1 MTSNRTRY
9 SKILEFSTATRI
21 SATRNPVIPL
31 KVFVALAKPTLTAS
45 SKPFEEPAMISV
57 TLATLGS
64 AIPIT
69 SFFKWMSVCGVYTKT
84 LRNVNEKNI
93 DKFKNCVIKLNF
105 DNIFITY
112 IASGGITERGWM
124 ASRSDEK
131 HDFIHEFIH
140 YLSVE
145 KNASPHTCRC
155 YRRDLE
161 GFEDFLKGTGI
172 SLRPTGGVEI
182 EKVDRIA
189 IRKYLSFLHR
199 KNKKSSIARKLSTL
213 RSFFKYLV
221 REQVIPSN
229 PAKSVSTPKVEK
241 TLPTTL
247 SVDETFRLMES
258 PKSISEQPSE
268 RGKEKSLR
276 DRAILELLYSS
287 GLRVSELVGLNSNQ
301 LDLDLGIVRVMGK
314 GRKERIV
321 PVGVKAIEVL
331 KAYSEERGRLKDL
344 RPGGRASGPEGEGA
358 IFINSLGGRLTARSV
373 GRLIKKYSRVSGI
386 FRKVSPHS
394 LRHTFA
400 THLLDA
406 GADIREIQEMLG
418 HSSLSTTQRY
428 THVSMGKLME
438 VYDKAHPRSFKNVGR
453 KAREGKQ

>member
-1 MTSNRTRY
+1 
-9 SKILEFSTATRI
+9 
-21 SATRNPVIPL
+21 
-31 KVFVALAKPTLTAS
+31 
-45 SKPFEEPAMISV
+45 
-57 TLATLGS
+57 
-64 AIPIT
+64 
-69 SFFKWMSVCGVYTKT
+69 
-84 LRNVNEKNI
+84 
-93 DKFKNCVIKLNF
+93 
-105 DNIFITY
+105 
-112 IASGGITERGWM
+112 M
-124 ASRSDEK
+124 ASRSGERGGL
-131 HDFIHEFIH
+131 INQFIH

-155 YRRDLE
+155 NQRDLE
-161 GFEDFLKGTGI
+161 GFEDFLKSPGMYLT
-172 SLRPTGGVEI
+172 PTGDVKI

-199 KNKKSSIARKLSTL
+199 KNKKSSIARKISTL
-213 RSFFKYLV
+213 RSFYKYLV
-221 REQVIPSN
+221 REQMIPSN
-229 PAKSVSTPKVEK
+229 PAKSVSTPKIEK

-247 SVDETFRLMES
+247 TVDEAFRLMVS
-258 PKSISEQPSE
+258 PKNLS
-268 RGKEKSLR
+268 EKSSEGSKGKGLR

-287 GLRVSELVGLNSNQ
+287 GLRVSELVGLNPNQ

-321 PVGVKAIEVL
+321 PVGMKAIEAL
-331 KAYSEERGRLKDL
+331 KAYLEERGMVKGL
-344 RPGGRASGPEGEGA
+344 RPGGRASGPEGEDPL
-358 IFINSLGGRLTARSV
+358 FVNSLGGRLTARSV
-373 GRLIKKYSRVSGI
+373 GRLIKKYTRHSGI

-400 THLLDA
+400 THLLDG

-453 KAREGKQ
+453 KSKGEGK

>member
-1 MTSNRTRY
+1 MAPR
-9 SKILEFSTATRI
+9 RI
-21 SATRNPVIPL
+21 
-31 KVFVALAKPTLTAS
+31 
-45 SKPFEEPAMISV
+45 
-57 TLATLGS
+57 
-64 AIPIT
+64 
-69 SFFKWMSVCGVYTKT
+69 
-84 LRNVNEKNI
+84 EKRGFI
-93 DKFKNCVIKLNF
+93 DQ
-105 DNIFITY
+105 
-112 IASGGITERGWM
+112 
-124 ASRSDEK
+124 
-131 HDFIHEFIH
+131 FIH
-140 YLSVE
+140 YLSLE

-161 GFEDFLKGTGI
+161 GFEDFLKNSGMYVSSTGK
-172 SLRPTGGVEI
+172 VEM
-182 EKVDRIA
+182 EKVDRMA

-199 KNKKSSIARKLSTL
+199 KNKKSSIARKISAL
-213 RSFFKYLV
+213 RSFFKYMV

-229 PAKSVSTPKVEK
+229 PAKGVSTPKVEK

-247 SVDETFRLMES
+247 TVDEAFRLMES
-258 PKSISEQPSE
+258 PTTISEKPSE
-268 RGKEKSLR
+268 GSKEKGLR

-321 PVGVKAIEVL
+321 PVGVKAI
-331 KAYSEERGRLKDL
+331 KALEAYLEKRGML
-344 RPGGRASGPEGEGA
+344 EGEEP
-358 IFINSLGGRLTARSV
+358 IFVNSVGGRLTARSV
-373 GRLIKKYSRVSGI
+373 GRLMKRYTRHSGI

-438 VYDKAHPRSFKNVGR
+438 VYDKAHPRSFKNVKRGS
-453 KAREGKQ
+453 

>member
-1 MTSNRTRY
+1 
-9 SKILEFSTATRI
+9 
-21 SATRNPVIPL
+21 
-31 KVFVALAKPTLTAS
+31 
-45 SKPFEEPAMISV
+45 
-57 TLATLGS
+57 
-64 AIPIT
+64 
-69 SFFKWMSVCGVYTKT
+69 
-84 LRNVNEKNI
+84 
-93 DKFKNCVIKLNF
+93 
-105 DNIFITY
+105 
-112 IASGGITERGWM
+112 M
-124 ASRSDEK
+124 ASQPAKRGLIQQ
-131 HDFIHEFIH
+131 FMH
-140 YLSVE
+140 YLTVE

-161 GFEDFLKGTGI
+161 AFEDFLKNSGI
-172 SLRPTGGVEI
+172 QLTPGGDVKI

-199 KNKKSSIARKLSTL
+199 KNKKSSIARKISTL

-221 REQVIPSN
+221 REQLIPSN
-229 PAKSVSTPKVEK
+229 PAKAVSTPKVEK

-247 SVDETFRLMES
+247 TVDEAFRLMES
-258 PKSISEQPSE
+258 PQSRSGKSSNGSEE
-268 RGKEKSLR
+268 RGLR

-321 PVGVKAIEVL
+321 PVGVKAIDAL
-331 KAYSEERGRLKDL
+331 KAYFEERGILKGL
-344 RPGGRASGPEGEGA
+344 RPGGKPSLRARGLSEPVAGPEGDEP
-358 IFINSLGGRLTARSV
+358 IFINSSGGRLTARSV
-373 GRLIKKYSRVSGI
+373 GRLIKKYSRHSSI

-438 VYDKAHPRSFKNVGR
+438 VYDKAHPRSFRNKRGEKNTT
-453 KAREGKQ
+453 

>member
-1 MTSNRTRY
+1 
-9 SKILEFSTATRI
+9 
-21 SATRNPVIPL
+21 
-31 KVFVALAKPTLTAS
+31 
-45 SKPFEEPAMISV
+45 
-57 TLATLGS
+57 
-64 AIPIT
+64 
-69 SFFKWMSVCGVYTKT
+69 
-84 LRNVNEKNI
+84 
-93 DKFKNCVIKLNF
+93 
-105 DNIFITY
+105 
-112 IASGGITERGWM
+112 M
-124 ASRSDEK
+124 ASRFVEK
-131 HDFIHEFIH
+131 RGLIHQFIH

-145 KNASPHTCRC
+145 KNASPHTSRC

-161 GFEDFLKGTGI
+161 GFEDFLKSSGMYLT
-172 SLRPTGGVEI
+172 PTGDVEI

-199 KNKKSSIARKLSTL
+199 KNKKSSIARKISTL

-241 TLPTTL
+241 TLPITL
-247 SVDETFRLMES
+247 SVDEAFRLMES
-258 PKSISEQPSE
+258 PKSISEKSSSE
-268 RGKEKSLR
+268 GSREKGLR

-331 KAYSEERGRLKDL
+331 KAYLEERGMLKGL
-344 RPGGRASGPEGEGA
+344 RPGGRASHRAMRLSEPAAGLEGDEP
-358 IFINSLGGRLTARSV
+358 IFINSLGERLTARSV
-373 GRLIKKYSRVSGI
+373 GRLVKKYSRHSGI

-438 VYDKAHPRSFKNVGR
+438 VYDKAHPRSFRNVGR
-453 KAREGKQ
+453 KSKEERK

>member
-1 MTSNRTRY
+1 MY
-9 SKILEFSTATRI
+9 
-21 SATRNPVIPL
+21 
-31 KVFVALAKPTLTAS
+31 LT
-45 SKPFEEPAMISV
+45 
-57 TLATLGS
+57 
-64 AIPIT
+64 
-69 SFFKWMSVCGVYTKT
+69 
-84 LRNVNEKNI
+84 
-93 DKFKNCVIKLNF
+93 
-105 DNIFITY
+105 
-112 IASGGITERGWM
+112 
-124 ASRSDEK
+124 
-131 HDFIHEFIH
+131 
-140 YLSVE
+140 
-145 KNASPHTCRC
+145 
-155 YRRDLE
+155 
-161 GFEDFLKGTGI
+161 
-172 SLRPTGGVEI
+172 PTGDVEI

-199 KNKKSSIARKLSTL
+199 KNKKSSIARKISTL

-241 TLPTTL
+241 TLPITL
-247 SVDETFRLMES
+247 SVDEAFRLMES
-258 PKSISEQPSE
+258 PKSISEKSSSE
-268 RGKEKSLR
+268 GSREKVLR

-331 KAYSEERGRLKDL
+331 KAYLEERGMLKGDE
-344 RPGGRASGPEGEGA
+344 P
-358 IFINSLGGRLTARSV
+358 IFVNSLRGRLTARSV
-373 GRLIKKYSRVSGI
+373 GRLIKKYTRHSGI

-453 KAREGKQ
+453 KSKEERK

>member
-1 MTSNRTRY
+1 MAPR
-9 SKILEFSTATRI
+9 RI
-21 SATRNPVIPL
+21 
-31 KVFVALAKPTLTAS
+31 
-45 SKPFEEPAMISV
+45 
-57 TLATLGS
+57 
-64 AIPIT
+64 
-69 SFFKWMSVCGVYTKT
+69 
-84 LRNVNEKNI
+84 EKRGFI
-93 DKFKNCVIKLNF
+93 DQ
-105 DNIFITY
+105 
-112 IASGGITERGWM
+112 
-124 ASRSDEK
+124 
-131 HDFIHEFIH
+131 FIH
-140 YLSVE
+140 YLSLE

-161 GFEDFLKGTGI
+161 GFEDFLKNSGMYVSSTGK
-172 SLRPTGGVEI
+172 VEM
-182 EKVDRIA
+182 EKVDRMA

-199 KNKKSSIARKLSTL
+199 KNKKSSIARKISTL
-213 RSFFKYLV
+213 RSFFKYMV

-229 PAKSVSTPKVEK
+229 PAKGVSTPKVEK

-247 SVDETFRLMES
+247 TVDEAFRLMES
-258 PKSISEQPSE
+258 PTTISEKPSE
-268 RGKEKSLR
+268 GSKEKGLR

-321 PVGVKAIEVL
+321 PVGVKAIEAL
-331 KAYSEERGRLKDL
+331 EAYLEKRGML
-344 RPGGRASGPEGEGA
+344 EGEEP
-358 IFINSLGGRLTARSV
+358 IFVNSLGGRLTARSV
-373 GRLIKKYSRVSGI
+373 GRLMKRYTRHSGI

-438 VYDKAHPRSFKNVGR
+438 VYDKAHPRSFKNVKRGS
-453 KAREGKQ
+453 

>member
-1 MTSNRTRY
+1 
-9 SKILEFSTATRI
+9 
-21 SATRNPVIPL
+21 
-31 KVFVALAKPTLTAS
+31 
-45 SKPFEEPAMISV
+45 
-57 TLATLGS
+57 
-64 AIPIT
+64 
-69 SFFKWMSVCGVYTKT
+69 
-84 LRNVNEKNI
+84 
-93 DKFKNCVIKLNF
+93 
-105 DNIFITY
+105 
-112 IASGGITERGWM
+112 M
-124 ASRSDEK
+124 ASRSVDK
-131 HDFIHEFIH
+131 RGFIHQFIH

-155 YRRDLE
+155 YQRDLE
-161 GFEDFLKGTGI
+161 GFEEFLKSSGMYLSLTGE
-172 SLRPTGGVEI
+172 VEI

-199 KNKKSSIARKLSTL
+199 KNKKSSIARKISTL

-247 SVDETFRLMES
+247 TVDEAFRLMES
-258 PKSISEQPSE
+258 PKSISEKPLEGS
-268 RGKEKSLR
+268 KEKGLR

-321 PVGVKAIEVL
+321 PVGVKAIEATKSYL
-331 KAYSEERGRLKDL
+331 QKRGTVEGD
-344 RPGGRASGPEGEGA
+344 GP
-358 IFINSLGGRLTARSV
+358 IFVNSLGGRLTARSV
-373 GRLIKKYSRVSGI
+373 GRLVKKYTRDTGI
-386 FRKVSPHS
+386 FRKISPHS

-438 VYDKAHPRSFKNVGR
+438 VYDKAHPRSFKNAGR
-453 KAREGKQ
+453 KNKEDN

>member
-1 MTSNRTRY
+1 M
-9 SKILEFSTATRI
+9 
-21 SATRNPVIPL
+21 V
-31 KVFVALAKPTLTAS
+31 LT
-45 SKPFEEPAMISV
+45 
-57 TLATLGS
+57 
-64 AIPIT
+64 
-69 SFFKWMSVCGVYTKT
+69 
-84 LRNVNEKNI
+84 
-93 DKFKNCVIKLNF
+93 
-105 DNIFITY
+105 
-112 IASGGITERGWM
+112 
-124 ASRSDEK
+124 
-131 HDFIHEFIH
+131 
-140 YLSVE
+140 
-145 KNASPHTCRC
+145 
-155 YRRDLE
+155 
-161 GFEDFLKGTGI
+161 
-172 SLRPTGGVEI
+172 PTGGVEI

-199 KNKKSSIARKLSTL
+199 KNKKSSIARKISSL

-221 REQVIPSN
+221 REQMVPSN
-229 PAKSVSTPKVEK
+229 PAKSVSTPKIEK

-247 SVDETFRLMES
+247 TVDEAFRLMES
-258 PKSISEQPSE
+258 PKSISKKSSE
-268 RGKEKSLR
+268 GAKEKGLR

-331 KAYSEERGRLKDL
+331 KAYLEERGMLKGD
-344 RPGGRASGPEGEGA
+344 EA
-358 IFINSLGGRLTARSV
+358 IFVNSLGGRLTARSV
-373 GRLIKKYSRVSGI
+373 GRLVKKYSRHSGI

-394 LRHTFA
+394 LRHSFA

-438 VYDKAHPRSFKNVGR
+438 VYDKAHPRSFRNVGR
-453 KAREGKQ
+453 KSKENN

>member
-1 MTSNRTRY
+1 MAFRSVD
-9 SKILEFSTATRI
+9 K
-21 SATRNPVIPL
+21 RNLI
-31 KVFVALAKPTLTAS
+31 
-45 SKPFEEPAMISV
+45 
-57 TLATLGS
+57 
-64 AIPIT
+64 
-69 SFFKWMSVCGVYTKT
+69 YQ
-84 LRNVNEKNI
+84 
-93 DKFKNCVIKLNF
+93 
-105 DNIFITY
+105 
-112 IASGGITERGWM
+112 
-124 ASRSDEK
+124 
-131 HDFIHEFIH
+131 FIH

-155 YRRDLE
+155 YQRDLK
-161 GFEDFLKGTGI
+161 GFEDFLK
-172 SLRPTGGVEI
+172 SSGVHVSPAGEAAI
-182 EKVDRIA
+182 EKADRIA

-199 KNKKSSIARKLSTL
+199 KNKKSSIARKISTL

-221 REQVIPSN
+221 KEQVVPFN

-247 SVDETFRLMES
+247 TVDEAFRLMES
-258 PKSISEQPSE
+258 PNRVSEKPLEGS
-268 RGKEKSLR
+268 KEKGLR

-321 PVGVKAIEVL
+321 PVGVKAIEATKSYL
-331 KAYSEERGRLKDL
+331 EERGMVR
-344 RPGGRASGPEGEGA
+344 GEGP
-358 IFINSLGGRLTARSV
+358 IFVNSLGGRLTARSV
-373 GRLIKKYSRVSGI
+373 GRLIKKYTRHSGI

-438 VYDKAHPRSFKNVGR
+438 VYDKAHPRSFKNQHRQG
-453 KAREGKQ
+453 KGREGG